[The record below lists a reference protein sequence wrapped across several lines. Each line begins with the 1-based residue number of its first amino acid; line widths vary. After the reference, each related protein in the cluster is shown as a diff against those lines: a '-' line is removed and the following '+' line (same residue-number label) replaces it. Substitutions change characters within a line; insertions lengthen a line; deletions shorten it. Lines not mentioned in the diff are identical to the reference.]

1 MDKLNKQFLITNYLW
16 KKTFL
21 SGIWL
26 SCIMYFQANSER
38 PELELIS
45 LREEQNHDVSE
56 VCGTY
61 LWLYVIFTEVW

>member
-1 MDKLNKQFLITNYLW
+1 
-16 KKTFL
+16 
-21 SGIWL
+21 
-26 SCIMYFQANSER
+26 MYFQANSEG

-45 LREEQNHDVSE
+45 LCEEQNHDVSE